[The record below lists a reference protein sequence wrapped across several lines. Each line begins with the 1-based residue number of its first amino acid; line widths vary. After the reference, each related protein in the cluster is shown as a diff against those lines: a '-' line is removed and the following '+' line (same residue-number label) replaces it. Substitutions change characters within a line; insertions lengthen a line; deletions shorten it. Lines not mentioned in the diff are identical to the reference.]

1 MSRFSTARR
10 LSTDQSAARGHLSK
24 DVQTGKRESGLWAG
38 VASGGKTRRKNDLQK
53 GRTLSRATLLAR
65 FYRAEVRHSI
75 SSKRGGEAATMI
87 GARLHSVTVFATLL
101 RLTSCPCSG
110 AAPPRPPTS
119 ATSNH
124 GDNMAKDHRINLR
137 LSETEYTKVKEK
149 AGSQPLA
156 RWCREIALSEQG
168 VRKRKAAVKT
178 RYTAVDPALLK
189 EINAIGNNLNQVA
202 RLGNAAQRRN
212 SLELWQLTECLQLI
226 REDLRELVKGVGSDA
241 RKNH

>member
-1 MSRFSTARR
+1 
-10 LSTDQSAARGHLSK
+10 
-24 DVQTGKRESGLWAG
+24 
-38 VASGGKTRRKNDLQK
+38 
-53 GRTLSRATLLAR
+53 
-65 FYRAEVRHSI
+65 
-75 SSKRGGEAATMI
+75 
-87 GARLHSVTVFATLL
+87 
-101 RLTSCPCSG
+101 
-110 AAPPRPPTS
+110 
-119 ATSNH
+119 
-124 GDNMAKDHRINLR
+124 MAKDHRINLR